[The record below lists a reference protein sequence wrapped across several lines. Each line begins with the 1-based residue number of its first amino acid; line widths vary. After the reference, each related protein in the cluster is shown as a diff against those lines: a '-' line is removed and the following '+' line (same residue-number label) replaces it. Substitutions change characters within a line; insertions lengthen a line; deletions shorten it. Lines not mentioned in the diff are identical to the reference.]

1 MHLELEEEDTLET
14 SDNVSR
20 SQKCY
25 ESLYR
30 IEPKCLYLD
39 LLKLRNTYGI
49 LQ

>member
-1 MHLELEEEDTLET
+1 MHLELEEEDALET
-14 SDNVSR
+14 SVDVAR

-25 ESLYR
+25 ELLYR

-39 LLKLRNTYGI
+39 LLKLRNNYGI